1 MFRALACTITLLAA
15 CGSVEGDPAD
25 GGPDAAP
32 PDAPSADAT
41 IDQTVSWQATDGLP
55 EDACAP
61 WELVHNPAP
70 ERPTLDGG
78 GFLVIATDQA
88 GDQLFYRQGADVL
101 APPADGKLVIEA
113 RMRLVSGTT
122 VGARSP
128 VHIGFVIAGKSNVL
142 FLTDTGMFL
151 LEDPGHI
158 DEPPVTDLPPDGA
171 FHDYRIEADLD
182 AAAGTDN
189 VRVLRDDKLVL
200 TGHTSAE
207 PEREN
212 VIFFGD
218 STQAAAGTGD
228 YAAVRHNAH
237 VADACP

>member
-1 MFRALACTITLLAA
+1 MLRALACTITLLAA
-15 CGSVEGDPAD
+15 CGSVEGDAAD
-25 GGPDAAP
+25 GGP
-32 PDAPSADAT
+32 PDAPPADAG
-41 IDQTVSWQATDGLP
+41 IDQTVSWHATDGLP

-61 WELVHNPAP
+61 WVLFHMPPP
-70 ERPTLDGG
+70 ERPTLDGA
-78 GFLVIATDQA
+78 GFLVIATDQV
-88 GDQLFYRQGADVL
+88 GDQLFYRQGPDVL
-101 APPADGKLVIEA
+101 AEPEGHKLVIEA
-113 RMRLVSGTT
+113 RMRLVSGAT
-122 VGARSP
+122 VGARSA

-142 FLTDTGMFL
+142 FLTDQGMFL
-151 LEDPGHI
+151 LDDPSTI

-182 AAAGTDN
+182 AADGTDN
-189 VRVLRDDKLVL
+189 VRVLRDGKLVL

-218 STQAAAGTGD
+218 STQVAAGTGD